1 MHGFTW
7 GVITYS
13 LLKVL
18 NVGLMLDNKLS
29 THPQAHTLTTAPP
42 VSYPCL
48 TALFM
53 ISSSN
58 KLKIYICAS
67 PGHSHKHIVTVTH
80 THADHLIAL
89 KALSWLS
96 SISLHKL
103 CGMPAHTLVFYR
115 KTTHGHMLWI
125 PLPAFLFFQLM
136 SAHPLRACQDKELEW
151 IQRNCI
157 LVLKEMV
164 LTQD

>member
-1 MHGFTW
+1 M
-7 GVITYS
+7 I
-13 LLKVL
+13 L
-18 NVGLMLDNKLS
+18 
-29 THPQAHTLTTAPP
+29 
-42 VSYPCL
+42 
-48 TALFM
+48 M

-58 KLKIYICAS
+58 KLNIYICAS
-67 PGHSHKHIVTVTH
+67 PGHSQKHIITVTH
-80 THADHLIAL
+80 KHTHRDHLIAL

-125 PLPAFLFFQLM
+125 PLAAFLFFQLM
-136 SAHPLRACQDKELEW
+136 SAHPLRAGQDKELQW
-151 IQRNCI
+151 IQRNCT
-157 LVLKEMV
+157 LVLKEVM